1 MILEQRAVA
10 PFYKNGFLVACER
23 TNDAVYIDPG
33 DEVQDIL
40 AVVRERELVVRV
52 ILLTHGH
59 MDHLAG
65 VNAAKAATGAAVLV
79 HRDDLFLYESAVE
92 QGQMFGYALTPPPPP
107 DGFLVEGQ
115 CIPLG
120 DYVMT
125 VRHTPGHS
133 PGGVCFDVTR
143 DGEPGSTLFVGDTLF
158 AGSIGRTDLMRGD
171 FPTLIA
177 SITGVLFAYPDET
190 VVYPGHGPST
200 TIGRERAT
208 NPFLKDAT
216 PRR

>member
-10 PFYKNGFLVACER
+10 PFYKNGFLLACER
-23 TNDAVYIDPG
+23 SRDAVYIDPG
-33 DEVQDIL
+33 DEAEEIL
-40 AVVRERELVVRV
+40 AVFRERKLSLRL

-65 VNAAKAATGAAVLV
+65 VTAVKTATGAPVLV

-92 QGQMFGYALTPPPPP
+92 QGNMFGYAVTQPPPP
-107 DGFLVEGQ
+107 DGFLADGQ
-115 CIPLG
+115 RLPLG
-120 DYVMT
+120 DYSIT

-143 DGEPGSTLFVGDTLF
+143 DGQPGSTLFVGDTLF
-158 AGSIGRTDLMRGD
+158 AGSVGRTDLMRGD
-171 FPTLIA
+171 FPTLMA
-177 SITGVLFAYPDET
+177 SITGVLFAYPDDT